1 MSVVFVI
8 SAPSGAG
15 KSTLV
20 TKLRERE
27 GNLDFVA
34 SITTRPRREHEVEGK
49 AYRFVSR
56 REFDA
61 LLAQDEFLEWAEV
74 FGHRYGTP
82 RSAVDQARKDG
93 RDVLLDIDVRGA
105 ASLREKLPDAVSVFV
120 LPPGRDTLEQR
131 LRGRASDSGSVI
143 ARRLSEAAR
152 EVCEYGSYDHVVIND
167 DVDDAVDRLQAILQA
182 ERSRPS
188 EMRSAVAPI
197 LASFGIAQDQHE
209 EEQA

>member
-1 MSVVFVI
+1 MSVVLVI

-27 GNLDFVA
+27 EHLDFVA
-34 SITTRPRREHEVEGK
+34 SITTRPKREHEVEGK
-49 AYRFVSR
+49 AYRFVNQ

-61 LLAQDEFLEWAEV
+61 LLERDEFLEWAEV

-82 RSAVDQARKDG
+82 RSAVDHAREDG

-120 LPPGRDTLEQR
+120 LPPGRETLERR
-131 LRGRASDSGSVI
+131 LRGRASDSGEVI
-143 ARRLSEAAR
+143 ARRLGEAAR
-152 EVCEYGSYDHVVIND
+152 EVCEYRLYDHVVIND
-167 DVDDAVDRLQAILQA
+167 DADETVDRLQAILKA

-197 LASFGIAQDQHE
+197 LESFGIGQDQHQ

>member
-1 MSVVFVI
+1 M
-8 SAPSGAG
+8 
-15 KSTLV
+15 
-20 TKLRERE
+20 
-27 GNLDFVA
+27 DFVA
-34 SITTRPRREHEVEGK
+34 SITTRPKREHEVEGK

-56 REFDA
+56 GEFDA

-82 RSAVDQARKDG
+82 RSAVDQAREDG

-105 ASLREKLPDAVSVFV
+105 ASLREKLADAVTVFV

-131 LRGRASDSGSVI
+131 LRGRASDSDEVI
-143 ARRLSEAAR
+143 ARRLGEAAR
-152 EVCEYGSYDHVVIND
+152 EVCEYGLYDHVVIND
-167 DVDDAVDRLQAILQA
+167 EADEAVDRLQAILKA

-197 LASFGIAQDQHE
+197 LESFGIGRDSHQ

>member
-34 SITTRPRREHEVEGK
+34 SITTRPKREHEVEGK

-82 RSAVDQARKDG
+82 RSAVDQAREDG

-143 ARRLSEAAR
+143 ARRLGEASR

-197 LASFGIAQDQHE
+197 LESFGIAQDQHE